1 MSKKILCENT
11 CSLDENEK
19 VSVGE
24 KLAYGGGDLACNLIN
39 LLAFSL
45 VTFFYTDALGLNA
58 AIIGSILLFS
68 RFADGVTDL
77 FMGHIMDLTKSRHG
91 KARAWI
97 LWTSIPISITTVLL
111 FLVPNTGNFGKYVYV
126 AITYNLISTVLYTAL
141 NLPYG
146 TLTSLM
152 SRDQNE
158 RMSINVFRMFM
169 SQVGGLI
176 VNAATLPFVN
186 AVGGST
192 HQRSWVIVSV
202 VYGIAAF
209 ILLLLCFFKTKER
222 VTVSSRQKETVKF
235 GKAIKLLF
243 KNDCWIII
251 SVIGICAAGCIGIPM
266 TMGAYYAKY
275 VIGNENVAGLIG
287 AVQTLPGLLLIP
299 LMSPFCK
306 KYGKRTAALIGS
318 LFMLA
323 GQLLMF
329 ISPSSALWIIICSGI
344 RGAGQ
349 AAITSTTFAMLADA
363 IEYGQWRTGVRIE
376 GMLYSSAS
384 FGSKIGV
391 GISSAAAMSIIGA
404 AGYDGSLT
412 VQPASAMNAIWTLY
426 LVVPIAFIVIMVFLY
441 KIYKLDNIYSQVMS
455 DLKERETE
463 TKQ

>member
-287 AVQTLPGLLLIP
+287 AVQTLPGLLLIS

-323 GQLLMF
+323 GQLLM
-329 ISPSSALWIIICSGI
+329 
-344 RGAGQ
+344 
-349 AAITSTTFAMLADA
+349 
-363 IEYGQWRTGVRIE
+363 
-376 GMLYSSAS
+376 
-384 FGSKIGV
+384 
-391 GISSAAAMSIIGA
+391 
-404 AGYDGSLT
+404 
-412 VQPASAMNAIWTLY
+412 
-426 LVVPIAFIVIMVFLY
+426 
-441 KIYKLDNIYSQVMS
+441 
-455 DLKERETE
+455 
-463 TKQ
+463 